1 MPQTVQVKVNT
12 VNHTTQTSNAGNE
25 LNYVEI
31 TGFDATNSKG
41 FKKRFFATKKDGTA
55 TMNAEK
61 ADSLNQDDWIEITL
75 DDTSYHNVQTLKK
88 IQEPAGMTSPSQSS
102 AAAGNPKTTKRTYKP
117 DPEKAKSIARS
128 VALKAAVD
136 FACNSS
142 DTTTVD
148 DVIVVADRFELYL
161 AGQTVDGEIREPLKG
176 GGSMT
181 NATTTAENNQPQD
194 DDIPF

>member
-1 MPQTVQVKVNT
+1 MPTKVQVKVNT

-31 TGFDATNSKG
+31 TGFDSTNNKG

-55 TMNAEK
+55 TKNAET
-61 ADSLNQDDWIEITL
+61 ADTLNQDDWIEITL

-88 IQEPAGMTSPSQSS
+88 IQEPAGMTAPSQGSTAS
-102 AAAGNPKTTKRTYKP
+102 GNPKGSGGSKGGYKGNP
-117 DPEKAKSIARS
+117 AKDKAIARS

-136 FACNSS
+136 FSNPVE
-142 DTTTVD
+142 DGVD
-148 DVIVVADRFELYL
+148 EVLAKAQIFEEYL
-161 AGQTVDGEIREPLKG
+161 MGGSTMTVDGEIRETAPNG
-176 GGSMT
+176 NVIQ
-181 NATTTAENNQPQD
+181 NATTPPVED